1 MSEKEILSSLLT
13 DETETLHRLVE
24 KSQRVF
30 RINKKTGDVQL
41 LPPRSKF
48 TDRQLIATYLL
59 GRYFSSKLDLSKE
72 DSLDFDLLKKFTG
85 LEENSLSARV
95 SELRK
100 EGLVESGERGVYRIN
115 YQNLEGFGPLLE
127 EIHTRAITQSTTT
140 TAARQAPSNELSEGD
155 VVGSLNLADNKDAEG
170 IVLTL
175 YANNAFPPRD
185 MWMATDEIV
194 QWARNH
200 GSPMR
205 METVKKWTLPQ
216 DPKLKHLIVKK
227 KEGNG
232 VLYQL
237 NRQGVRFAQQLIREE
252 TAQTKP

>member
-1 MSEKEILSSLLT
+1 MT

-24 KSQRVF
+24 KAQRVF
-30 RINKKTGDVQL
+30 KINKKTGDVQL

-59 GRYFSSKLDLSKE
+59 GKYFSSKLDLSKE
-72 DSLDFDLLKKFTG
+72 DSIDFDVLKKFTG
-85 LEENSLSARV
+85 LEESSISARV

-100 EGLVESGERGVYRIN
+100 EGLVESGERGIYRVN
-115 YQNLEGFGPLLE
+115 YQSLESFGPLLE
-127 EIHTRAITQSTTT
+127 EIQTGAIPPAHSP
-140 TAARQAPSNELSEGD
+140 TAAQPTQPKENFEAEALS
-155 VVGSLNLADNKDAEG
+155 SLNLADNKDAEG

-185 MWMATDEIV
+185 LWMAIDEIV
-194 QWARNH
+194 EWARNH

-205 METVKKWTLPQ
+205 KGTVKKWTFPQ
-216 DPKLKHLIVKK
+216 DPRLRHLIVKK
-227 KEGNG
+227 KEGQR

-237 NRQGVRFAQQLIREE
+237 NRQGIRLAQQL
-252 TAQTKP
+252 TKGDTS